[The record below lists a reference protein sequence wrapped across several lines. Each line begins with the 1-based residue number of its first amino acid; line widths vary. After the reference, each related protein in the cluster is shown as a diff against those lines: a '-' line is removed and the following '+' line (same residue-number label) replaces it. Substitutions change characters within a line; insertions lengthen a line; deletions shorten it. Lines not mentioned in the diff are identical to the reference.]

1 MRQTKFT
8 QEQVMFTLAMI
19 SYRGFQYLGEGRF
32 SDERLRD
39 AVEDALE
46 RLEPVKGQ
54 WELVW
59 GPATYRAPFTLF
71 ADSAMYVVRSRKKP
85 SRYVVAIRGTN
96 PLSLFDWV
104 FGDLLT
110 GKVTPWRYGNSAAFP
125 KAAISLSTSL
135 GLSIL
140 QNLRSSP
147 PSRGLLADIWRL
159 VDRNLVDPLSEIAR
173 NVVRPLGAVLEDA
186 FLRLRGGFQQDLRAL
201 AARDRPASTD
211 LDVAIEAIRSE
222 RRSRLRK
229 RIRREIAKTLK
240 KGSGSN
246 AAYGRSARKKK
257 KPVEDIVLTEI
268 APKAA
273 TAEEALSRIEI
284 PKDIRT
290 RVAEMLTPGSSLA
303 VTNDGISR
311 ETTPKG
317 SDFIVLM
324 Q

>member
-39 AVEDALE
+39 AVDDALE
-46 RLEPVKGQ
+46 RLEPVKEQ

-71 ADSAMYVVRSRKKP
+71 ADSAMYVVRNRKKP

-110 GKVTPWRYGNSAAFP
+110 GKVTPWRYGNSAAAP

-173 NVVRPLGAVLEDA
+173 NVPERPATAVAETKTAPPVSAKASATALPTGALVVDVTFGPPVAIALTEAKPVTETPRAEAAASPARPLA
-186 FLRLRGGFQQDLRAL
+186 
-201 AARDRPASTD
+201 T
-211 LDVAIEAIRSE
+211 
-222 RRSRLRK
+222 
-229 RIRREIAKTLK
+229 
-240 KGSGSN
+240 
-246 AAYGRSARKKK
+246 
-257 KPVEDIVLTEI
+257 I
-268 APKAA
+268 AP
-273 TAEEALSRIEI
+273 
-284 PKDIRT
+284 P
-290 RVAEMLTPGSSLA
+290 P
-303 VTNDGISR
+303 
-311 ETTPKG
+311 
-317 SDFIVLM
+317 VLLESIDRRDAPLFRPSA
-324 Q
+324 